1 MELLKAVWW
10 DNSTCFQCSRKFALS
25 VWTSW
30 KWSAWDCARIN
41 SAGELLNRN
50 WTDSSVSFR
59 FVKLINWLDSIN
71 RHWHRR
77 QLQVGKN
84 RRRTMSERN
93 RSEWESV
100 CLGVSGSSRRLDV
113 RDLSKGSHHLSI
125 FPSPSTHTV
134 CSDSQSTCCSS
145 NSADWAHEVWE
156 NSPSQGQED
165 FESHYHLHIC

>member
-1 MELLKAVWW
+1 MLQKIRSQCLNILKMKCLGLCSDKQCRGAVK
-10 DNSTCFQCSRKFALS
+10 QK
-25 VWTSW
+25 
-30 KWSAWDCARIN
+30 
-41 SAGELLNRN
+41 LNRFQRLLSLCQ
-50 WTDSSVSFR
+50 TYY
-59 FVKLINWLDSIN
+59 LLDSIN
-71 RHWHRR
+71 RHWHRS

-93 RSEWESV
+93 GSEWESV
-100 CLGVSGSSRRLDV
+100 CLGASGPSLRLDV
-113 RDLSKGSHHLSI
+113 RDLSNLSHHLSI